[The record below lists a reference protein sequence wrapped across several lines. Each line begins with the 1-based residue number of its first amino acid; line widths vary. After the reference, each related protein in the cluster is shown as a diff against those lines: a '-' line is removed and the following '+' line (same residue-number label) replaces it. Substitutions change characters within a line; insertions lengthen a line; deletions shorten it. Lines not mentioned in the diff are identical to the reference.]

1 MELLERI
8 DNRVK
13 NTLSE
18 KRYFHSVCTMN
29 RMEILAKI
37 YNIDVEKAKL
47 VGLIHDI
54 AKEMLPEDAF
64 EYMEKKVRK
73 LPYFYIADIEKKCP
87 SLLHAKIGANIAKTE
102 YGFTE
107 EMCKAIRV
115 HTTGSADMSLMD
127 KMLFIADGTGDDR
140 KWEDVPY
147 VRELSE
153 KNLDVAVLYMLDLN
167 IKDIIDEKKLIH
179 PDKIKKMY

>member
-64 EYMEKKVRK
+64 EYMEKNE
-73 LPYFYIADIEKKCP
+73 LIIDDIEKKCP

-140 KWEDVPY
+140 KWEDVQPQP
-147 VRELSE
+147 ELQ
-153 KNLDVAVLYMLDLN
+153 
-167 IKDIIDEKKLIH
+167 IIIRILLWAYCRNFKFRVFN
-179 PDKIKKMY
+179 

>member
-1 MELLERI
+1 
-8 DNRVK
+8 
-13 NTLSE
+13 
-18 KRYFHSVCTMN
+18 
-29 RMEILAKI
+29 
-37 YNIDVEKAKL
+37 
-47 VGLIHDI
+47 
-54 AKEMLPEDAF
+54 MLPEDAF
-64 EYMEKKVRK
+64 EYMEKNE
-73 LPYFYIADIEKKCP
+73 LIIDDIEKKCP

-153 KNLDVAVLYMLDLN
+153 KIEEEQAQHLAESR
-167 IKDIIDEKKLIH
+167 IQEKKLKEQH
-179 PDKIKKMY
+179 QLLNS

>member
-64 EYMEKKVRK
+64 EYMEKNE
-73 LPYFYIADIEKKCP
+73 LIIDDIEKKCP

-147 VRELSE
+147 VRELYE

-179 PDKIKKMY
+179 PDSVLARNALIK

>member
-64 EYMEKKVRK
+64 EYMEKNE
-73 LPYFYIADIEKKCP
+73 LIIDDIEK
-87 SLLHAKIGANIAKTE
+87 SVQVYYMLNRSEYSKTE

-153 KNLDVAVLYMLDLN
+153 K
-167 IKDIIDEKKLIH
+167 I
-179 PDKIKKMY
+179 

>member
-64 EYMEKKVRK
+64 EYMEKNE
-73 LPYFYIADIEKKCP
+73 LIIDDIEKIYKYL
-87 SLLHAKIGANIAKTE
+87 S
-102 YGFTE
+102 
-107 EMCKAIRV
+107 
-115 HTTGSADMSLMD
+115 TTC
-127 KMLFIADGTGDDR
+127 
-140 KWEDVPY
+140 
-147 VRELSE
+147 
-153 KNLDVAVLYMLDLN
+153 
-167 IKDIIDEKKLIH
+167 
-179 PDKIKKMY
+179 